1 LSTGIAGIFNSADL
15 FVRDQSDVQLRE
27 SNERKIFY
35 VKYSLESDI
44 TRYGTLAHEFQ
55 HMVNFWQKRLNGGS
69 GFFEETWL
77 NEGLSKFSEEV
88 CGYGVL
94 QGDKNTALLL
104 KLSQENF
111 TQLSLT
117 EWEGLNSYGLSYLFV
132 RFLAHESRYGTTPT
146 QVTRNLVK
154 SGLKGAQNVE
164 AITNEPFETTL
175 ARWAI
180 SLYVNDYF
188 SSGSDS
194 YGFYQLNLAGGY
206 SGVALPGFN
215 PVSLDAGNNFAVSLK
230 RYGALGFV
238 KRSSGMPSTNFELDS
253 FGRKVNIWMFDQR

>member
-1 LSTGIAGIFNSADL
+1 
-15 FVRDQSDVQLRE
+15 
-27 SNERKIFY
+27 
-35 VKYSLESDI
+35 
-44 TRYGTLAHEFQ
+44 
-55 HMVNFWQKRLNGGS
+55 
-69 GFFEETWL
+69 
-77 NEGLSKFSEEV
+77 
-88 CGYGVL
+88 
-94 QGDKNTALLL
+94 
-104 KLSQENF
+104 
-111 TQLSLT
+111 
-117 EWEGLNSYGLSYLFV
+117 
-132 RFLAHESRYGTTPT
+132 
-146 QVTRNLVK
+146 VTRNLVK